1 MQFKIPSRVLI
12 TIATCGL
19 FFLYAGTGADVVEE
33 NVVLYVKSNIKLRQE
48 PSAKSTQVSCSTM
61 STGCAGGECGGT
73 TTIAEAR
80 VVLHS
85 PRRTAKREKISGTTG
100 YWYQLGEDCNAWV
113 FGGFTEELYNEKKK
127 VAKYSLSALQPG
139 VQSGEAIAACAKLG
153 MKLAN
158 LAQLMDAKKTGRI
171 QISGEEGQQVWYLQ
185 TKNDYAMVNLEAGN
199 TLVGGS
205 HGTPVPFYCAK

>member
-1 MQFKIPSRVLI
+1 MQLNVLSRVFI
-12 TIATCGL
+12 AVATCCL

-33 NVVLYVKSNIKLRQE
+33 NVTLYVKSNIKLRQE
-48 PSAKSTQVSCSTM
+48 PSAKSPQMSCSTM

-80 VVLHS
+80 VVLQS
-85 PRRTAKREKISGTTG
+85 PRRTAKREKISGAMG
-100 YWYQLGEDCNAWV
+100 YWYQLGEGCNAWV

-127 VAKYSLSALQPG
+127 VPKYSLSALQPG

-158 LAQLMDAKKTGRI
+158 LAQLMDAKQTGRI

-185 TKNDYAMVNLEAGN
+185 TKNDYGVVSLEAGN
-199 TLVGGS
+199 TLVGGLL
-205 HGTPVPFYCAK
+205 GMPVPFYCAK